1 MRHSF
6 LSRKSRASSNMFT
19 SRPWRKRKEFPMQ
32 RNLQA
37 IWMVARR
44 EFVDQ
49 FRDWRIVVP
58 MLLLV
63 SLFPFIADDTTR
75 QAISFM
81 NRYGGDLIL
90 DNLIPFVVLVIGFF
104 PLSFTLVV
112 ALESFVGE
120 KERGTIEP
128 LLSSPIEDTH
138 MYMGKLL
145 VGIATPLVFSYAS
158 IGIYLILVS
167 QRNVQ
172 FPSPY
177 MLALILLLT
186 FAHAVL
192 MVSSAIIISVQATSI
207 RAANLLASFVVVPV
221 AFLLQGETV
230 LIFWGNEDVLWYA
243 IVGVTLLATLL
254 VRLGLSHFRREYLL
268 GREIDTVNF
277 KWLGRTFRNRF
288 KGQASSIG
296 EWYRTELPITLRQLR
311 QPLMIVIALGV
322 IAGIVSYMWVVTNVP
337 SYIDLSPER
346 IDEFRTF
353 IADNLTNLDSL
364 GERLPAPVLFY
375 HNARTTVAF
384 LLLGL
389 VSFGT
394 LGLTLFIGNIAL
406 VGGVLGAAQLVGY
419 SPLLAFAVGI
429 LPHGI
434 FELSAIL
441 LATAAML
448 KVGAQLVTP
457 QPDKSLGEILLLSLV
472 DWFRD
477 FVGIVL
483 PFLALAALIEI
494 YLTPLLIKLAFPY
507 L

>member
-1 MRHSF
+1 MR
-6 LSRKSRASSNMFT
+6 
-19 SRPWRKRKEFPMQ
+19 
-32 RNLQA
+32 RNLNA

-44 EFVDQ
+44 EFTDQ

-75 QAISFM
+75 QAVNFM
-81 NRYGGDLIL
+81 NRFGGSLIL

-128 LLSSPIEDTH
+128 LLSSPLEDSH
-138 MYMGKLL
+138 MYLGKLL
-145 VGIATPLVFSYAS
+145 VGITTPLVFSYVS
-158 IGIYLILVS
+158 IGIYLLLVS
-167 QRNVQ
+167 RRQVT
-172 FPSPY
+172 FPSAY
-177 MLALILLLT
+177 MLTLIFLLT

-192 MVSSAIIISVQATSI
+192 MVSSAIVISVQATTI
-207 RAANLLASFVVVPV
+207 RSANLLASFVVVPV
-221 AFLLQGETV
+221 AFLLQGETI

-268 GREIDTVNF
+268 GREIDVINIKLIFRLFLKNF
-277 KWLGRTFRNRF
+277 T
-288 KGQASSIG
+288 GQAKSIS
-296 EWYRTELPITLRQLR
+296 EWYKKELPLTLRQLR
-311 QPLMIVIALGV
+311 QPLLIVIGLGLV
-322 IAGIVSYMWVVTNVP
+322 AGIVSYMWVVENVP
-337 SYIDLSPER
+337 AYVDLTPGR
-346 IDEFRTF
+346 IDQIRTF
-353 IADNLTNLDSL
+353 LTENLTNLDTL
-364 GERLPAPVLFY
+364 GERLPAPLVFY
-375 HNARTTVAF
+375 HNARTSLAF

-389 VSFGT
+389 VSFAT
-394 LGLTLFIGNIAL
+394 LGLTLFLGNIAL
-406 VGGVLGAAQLVGY
+406 VGGVLGAAHLVGY
-419 SPLLAFAVGI
+419 SPLLAFSVGI

-434 FELSAIL
+434 FEISAIV

-457 QPDKSLGEILLLSLV
+457 QTEKSLGETLLISLA
-472 DWFRD
+472 DWCRV

-483 PFLALAALIEI
+483 PLLAIASVIEI
-494 YLTPLLIKLAFPY
+494 YITPVLIKLAFPY

>member
-1 MRHSF
+1 MRHDVS
-6 LSRKSRASSNMFT
+6 
-19 SRPWRKRKEFPMQ
+19 
-32 RNLQA
+32 A
-37 IWMVARR
+37 IWMIARR
-44 EFVDQ
+44 EFTDQ
-49 FRDWRIVVP
+49 LRDWRIVVP
-58 MLLLV
+58 MLMLV
-63 SLFPFIADDTTR
+63 TLFPFIADDTTR
-75 QAISFM
+75 QAVNFM
-81 NRYGGDLIL
+81 NRFGGDLIL

-128 LLSSPIEDTH
+128 LLSSPLEDSH
-138 MYMGKLL
+138 MYLGKLL
-145 VGIATPLVFSYAS
+145 VGITTPLVFSFIS

-167 QRNVQ
+167 RRDVE
-172 FPSPY
+172 FPSAY

-192 MVSSAIIISVQATSI
+192 MVSSAIVISVQATTI

-243 IVGVTLLATLL
+243 IAGVTLLATLL

-268 GREIDTVNF
+268 GREIDTLNL
-277 KWLGRTFRNRF
+277 KRIGRTFREHFR
-288 KGQASSIG
+288 G
-296 EWYRTELPITLRQLR
+296 EATSVFGWYRTEFPVTLRQLR
-311 QPLMIVIALGV
+311 QPLAIVAGLAAV
-322 IAGIVSYMWVVTNVP
+322 AGILSYVWVVANVP
-337 SYIDLSPER
+337 VYLHLTPER
-346 IDEFRTF
+346 VGEFRTF
-353 IADNLTNLDSL
+353 IADNLTNLDTL
-364 GERLPAPVLFY
+364 GENLPAPALFY
-375 HNARTTVAF
+375 HNARTTVVF

-406 VGGVLGAAQLVGY
+406 VGGVLGAAHLVGY
-419 SPLLAFAVGI
+419 SPLVAFLAGI

-434 FELSAIL
+434 FELSAIF

-448 KVGAQLVTP
+448 KVGALLVTP
-457 QPDKSLGEILLLSLV
+457 QPDKSLGEILLISLA
-472 DWFRD
+472 DWSRV

-483 PFLALAALIEI
+483 PLLAIAAVVEI
-494 YLTPLLIKLAFPY
+494 YVTPLLIKLAFPY

>member
-1 MRHSF
+1 
-6 LSRKSRASSNMFT
+6 
-19 SRPWRKRKEFPMQ
+19 MQ
-32 RNLQA
+32 RNSST
-37 IWMVARR
+37 IWMVAQR

-58 MLLLV
+58 MFVLV
-63 SLFPFIADDTTR
+63 TLFPFIADDTTR
-75 QAISFM
+75 QAVNFM
-81 NRYGGDLIL
+81 NRFGGSLIL

-128 LLSSPIEDTH
+128 LLSSPIEDRH
-138 MYMGKLL
+138 LYLGKLL

-158 IGIYLILVS
+158 IGIYLMLVS
-167 QRNVQ
+167 RRNVE
-172 FPSPY
+172 FPSAY
-177 MLALILLLT
+177 MLALIFLLT

-192 MVSSAIIISVQATSI
+192 MVSSAIVISVQATTI

-230 LIFWGNEDVLWYA
+230 LIFWGNEDVLWFA
-243 IVGVTLLATLL
+243 IIGVTLLAVLL
-254 VRLGLSHFRREYLL
+254 VRLGISHFRREYLL
-268 GREIDTVNF
+268 GREIDNINF
-277 KWLGRTFRNRF
+277 KWIGRTFRNRF
-288 KGQASSIG
+288 QGQARSIV

-311 QPLMIVIALGV
+311 HPLMIVIGIGIITG
-322 IAGIVSYMWVVTNVP
+322 IASYLWVVKNVP
-337 SYIDLSPER
+337 AYIDLTPER
-346 IDEFRTF
+346 VDQFKTF

-364 GERLPAPVLFY
+364 GERLPAPILFY

-384 LLLGL
+384 LLLGM

-394 LGLTLFIGNIAL
+394 LGLALFIGNIAL
-406 VGGVLGAAQLVGY
+406 VGGVLGAAHLVGY
-419 SPLLAFAVGI
+419 SPLLAFVSGI

-434 FELSAIL
+434 FELTAIF
-441 LATAAML
+441 LATAATL
-448 KVGAQLVTP
+448 KVAAQLVTP
-457 QPDKSLGEILLLSLV
+457 QSDKSLGETLLLSLA
-472 DWFRD
+472 DWFRI

-483 PFLALAALIEI
+483 PFLAIAAIIEI
-494 YLTPLLIKLAFPY
+494 YVTPLLIKLVFPY